1 MEKVFNITQV
11 QVGHLI
17 GRGGMTIKGLQ
28 DRTGAKFEI
37 IEGPKVRITGDS
49 EEKVAVAVEEVHMII
64 AEQENPDYEG
74 AVGARLRKKADA
86 LATKRAELFD
96 KATAKRNAGDVEA
109 ANKLVE
115 EAQEAGR
122 QMDEKNK
129 AAAAA
134 IAEHNNEAK
143 GKGDNYFD
151 MHGLRKEEAMSMLQS
166 CVERLK
172 AKPNGTVTELQL
184 IPGAGHHS
192 APGKQALKAATEA
205 YLNAEGIPFK
215 AVSAG
220 SLMASVT
227 GTGEAAAPVATKKE
241 EDKEKV
247 RCSGLCAV
255 M

>member
-1 MEKVFNITQV
+1 MEKIFDITQV

-37 IEGPKVRITGDS
+37 IEGPRVRITGDS
-49 EEKVAVAVEEVHMII
+49 EEKVVAAVEEVQMII
-64 AEQENPDYEG
+64 ADQEHPDYEG

-86 LATKRAELFD
+86 LAAKRAELLD
-96 KATAKRNAGDVEA
+96 KATAKRNAGYVDA

-115 EAQEAGR
+115 EAKEAGR
-122 QMDEKNK
+122 RMDEKNK

-143 GKGDNYFD
+143 GKGDDYFD
-151 MHGLRKEEAMSMLQS
+151 MHGLRKEEAMTMLQS

-220 SLMASVT
+220 SLMASVI
-227 GTGEAAAPVATKKE
+227 GTGEAAAAAAMK
-241 EDKEKV
+241 EDKEKIK
-247 RCSGLCAV
+247 CSSLCAV